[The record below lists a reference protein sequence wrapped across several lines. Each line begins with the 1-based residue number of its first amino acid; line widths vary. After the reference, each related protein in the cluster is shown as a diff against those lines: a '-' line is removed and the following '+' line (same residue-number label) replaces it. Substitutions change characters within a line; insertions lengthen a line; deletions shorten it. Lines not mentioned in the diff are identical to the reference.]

1 MSQIARRKRKRRNAF
16 TLLDLTIT
24 ILILGI
30 VAAMALPKFAQ
41 SLDQIRVDS
50 AARFIAADLNY
61 ARHRAQISSQNVPI
75 NFTMSPAGYSL
86 PTTPHLN
93 RSGASYSVNLAD
105 NGYSVALSLNLGGNS
120 SVTYNPYGLPLVG
133 SPLSAMST
141 GTITVSSGMKSKVV
155 TISPQTGR
163 ASIQ

>member
-1 MSQIARRKRKRRNAF
+1 MLQNVRHNRNRRNAF

-30 VAAMALPKFAQ
+30 VAAIALPKFAQ

-61 ARHRAQISSQNVPI
+61 ARHRAQISSQNVPV
-75 NFTMSPAGYSL
+75 NFTTSPAGYSL

-93 RSGASYSVNLAD
+93 RSGASYAVNLAD
-105 NGYSVALSLNLGGNS
+105 AGYNVTLSLSLQGNS
-120 SVTYNPYGLPLVG
+120 SVTYNPFGLPLAG
-133 SPLSAMST
+133 TPLSAMSS
-141 GTITVSSGMKSKVV
+141 GTITVTSGTKAKTV